1 MYALL
6 LQVKARGH
14 NYAEEGNL
22 QIRLDALR
30 FNILSR
36 IVIDPVVIDAVLQ
49 QLNAEI
55 DVLYERVLKK
65 VRYFLIIQKNIQ
77 MYKKFSYFS
86 QIFVSA
92 YLKNKKI

>member
-1 MYALL
+1 MSLPEVCVFFRFGARFGFMYALL

-49 QLNAEI
+49 QLNTEI
-55 DVLYERVLKK
+55 DVLYQRD
-65 VRYFLIIQKNIQ
+65 
-77 MYKKFSYFS
+77 
-86 QIFVSA
+86 
-92 YLKNKKI
+92 

>member
-1 MYALL
+1 MPLPEVCDFFRFGARFGFMYALL

-49 QLNAEI
+49 QLNTEI
-55 DVLYERVLKK
+55 DVLYQRD
-65 VRYFLIIQKNIQ
+65 
-77 MYKKFSYFS
+77 
-86 QIFVSA
+86 
-92 YLKNKKI
+92 